1 MRFLVFVF
9 VAVELLQVAVIA
21 MLVVGYRNL
30 QRKVE
35 SDYRFAERPP
45 RSVTE
50 D

>member
-35 SDYRFAERPP
+35 GDFRFAERPP